1 MQRYGLSMEKMNHD
15 YDSKVILVE
24 NRESDVG
31 LTITNQSRQ
40 GVIPGIDRNKI
51 LNVVKFK

>member
-40 GVIPGIDRNKI
+40 GVIPGIDRKII
-51 LNVVKFK
+51 LNAVKFK

>member
-1 MQRYGLSMEKMNHD
+1 MQRNGLPMEKMNHD

-40 GVIPGIDRNKI
+40 GVIPGIDRKII
-51 LNVVKFK
+51 LNAVKFK